1 MSGQI
6 LGDRY
11 EVERQLGKEA
21 GRWTLLARDLQT
33 QDRVVV
39 KLLFLDESLGTEDLK
54 LFDREVKILRTLS
67 HPCIPAYLDYFEH
80 DLLSSKA
87 MALVQTY
94 VPGKSLQDVMNSG
107 RTLTET
113 EAKQFATVLLK
124 ILIYLHE
131 QTPPI
136 IHRDIKPSNI
146 VVGSDRRPYLVD
158 FGSVKTRLTQQ
169 ETGGYTMVG
178 TYGYMPPEQFSGRA
192 VISSDLYS
200 LGATLIAMM
209 AGKPS
214 AELPRRGTQFDLPKI
229 LDLSPAF
236 ADWLHWVTE
245 ISVEKRLRSSS
256 EALKVLESGQA
267 RGAM

>member
-1 MSGQI
+1 
-6 LGDRY
+6 
-11 EVERQLGKEA
+11 
-21 GRWTLLARDLQT
+21 
-33 QDRVVV
+33 
-39 KLLFLDESLGTEDLK
+39 
-54 LFDREVKILRTLS
+54 
-67 HPCIPAYLDYFEH
+67 
-80 DLLSSKA
+80 
-87 MALVQTY
+87 
-94 VPGKSLQDVMNSG
+94 
-107 RTLTET
+107 
-113 EAKQFATVLLK
+113 
-124 ILIYLHE
+124 
-131 QTPPI
+131 
-136 IHRDIKPSNI
+136 
-146 VVGSDRRPYLVD
+146 
-158 FGSVKTRLTQQ
+158 
-169 ETGGYTMVG
+169 
-178 TYGYMPPEQFSGRA
+178 